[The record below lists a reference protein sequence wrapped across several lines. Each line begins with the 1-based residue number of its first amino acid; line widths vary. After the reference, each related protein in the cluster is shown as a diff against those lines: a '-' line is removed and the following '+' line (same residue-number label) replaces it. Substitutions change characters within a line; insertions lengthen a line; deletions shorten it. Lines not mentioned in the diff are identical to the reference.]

1 MGIFQDLMG
10 KIFQGAPAAS
20 APPAPGAT
28 SDNASQPAPRA
39 APAAAQ
45 PVAIIDIAAILDR
58 MASESKQ
65 KLDWKHSIVD
75 LMKLVGMDSGLNAR
89 RELAADLKYSG
100 DTNDTAAMNMW
111 LHTEVM
117 NKLRE
122 NGGKVP
128 QELLSRSTATRAGRA
143 RTSPTSPA

>member
-10 KIFQGAPAAS
+10 KIFQRAPA
-20 APPAPGAT
+20 PATPATPSGTSGQPTAGAGPV
-28 SDNASQPAPRA
+28 AQPAA
-39 APAAAQ
+39 T
-45 PVAIIDIAAILDR
+45 VDVAAILDK

-75 LMKLVGMDSGLNAR
+75 LMKLVGMDSSLNAR

-100 DTNDTAAMNMW
+100 DTNDTATMNIW
-111 LHTEVM
+111 LHKEVM

-128 QELLSRSTATRAGRA
+128 PELLSR
-143 RTSPTSPA
+143 

>member
-1 MGIFQDLMG
+1 MGILQDLMG

-45 PVAIIDIAAILDR
+45 PAATIDIAAILDR

-75 LMKLVGMDSGLNAR
+75 LMKLVGMDSGLSAR

-100 DTNDTAAMNMW
+100 DTNDTATMNMW

-117 NKLRE
+117 NTLRE

>member
-1 MGIFQDLMG
+1 MGIFHDLMG
-10 KIFQGAPAAS
+10 KIFQRVPSAS
-20 APPAPGAT
+20 AQSAPGAT
-28 SDNASQPAPRA
+28 SDNASQLTPRPAPA
-39 APAAAQ
+39 SAQPAAT
-45 PVAIIDIAAILDR
+45 VDIAAILDR

-75 LMKLVGMDSGLNAR
+75 LMKLVGMDSGLSAR

-100 DTNDTAAMNMW
+100 DTNDTATMNMW
-111 LHTEVM
+111 LHQEVM

-128 QELLSRSTATRAGRA
+128 QELLSR
-143 RTSPTSPA
+143 

>member
-1 MGIFQDLMG
+1 MGIFHDLMG
-10 KIFQGAPAAS
+10 KIFQRVPAAS
-20 APPAPGAT
+20 AQSAPGAT
-28 SDNASQPAPRA
+28 SDNASQLTPRPAPA
-39 APAAAQ
+39 SAQPAAT
-45 PVAIIDIAAILDR
+45 VDIAAILDR

-75 LMKLVGMDSGLNAR
+75 LMKLVGMDSGLSAR

-100 DTNDTAAMNMW
+100 DTNDTATMNMW
-111 LHTEVM
+111 LHQEVM

-128 QELLSRSTATRAGRA
+128 QELLSR
-143 RTSPTSPA
+143 